1 MRKKKLQPLTSS
13 SKTTCFIYLVCD
25 PWSDLSPAPSRHTRT
40 LTHSLFSTFKST
52 WQMLFKF
59 CWLRPQLL
67 KMNRVNITSSCICI
81 RVGKTFAVTRVVEC
95 VQTCVCVCVRG
106 SDGSRA
112 AAGHRSPE
120 TFISHYT
127 ERRRDG
133 WRGWRRGREG
143 GEEETWR
150 TDQKDWEEGRQ
161 RGKQRRR
168 ENSRGCLEVRKR
180 RPRRRVRRLSLP
192 RGLRADVGSDFGRG
206 VYWDAPTL
214 TSCVCACARV
224 RVCVHT
230 PVSRCTNTTVL

>member
-1 MRKKKLQPLTSS
+1 MLFNLLASS
-13 SKTTCFIYLVCD
+13 STAKNESREHHLQLHMHPRRKNLLRHPGRRVCANVR
-25 PWSDLSPAPSRHTRT
+25 L
-40 LTHSLFSTFKST
+40 
-52 WQMLFKF
+52 
-59 CWLRPQLL
+59 
-67 KMNRVNITSSCICI
+67 
-81 RVGKTFAVTRVVEC
+81 
-95 VQTCVCVCVRG
+95 CVCVRG

-127 ERRRDG
+127 ERRRAG

-150 TDQKDWEEGRQ
+150 TDQKDREEGRQ

-180 RPRRRVRRLSLP
+180 RPRRRVRRPSLP

-214 TSCVCACARV
+214 TSCVCACACV

-230 PVSRCTNTTVL
+230 PVSRCTNTTIL